1 MSMQKRAN
9 LARRAVR
16 AVMTAIV
23 LACLLVETPSGVET
37 SLPSGRVVNL
47 DGAVR
52 VDSMI
57 AVHGSRS
64 LEG

>member
-1 MSMQKRAN
+1 
-9 LARRAVR
+9 
-16 AVMTAIV
+16 MTAIV
-23 LACLLVETPSGVET
+23 LACLLVEPPSGVET